1 MRKVYRVSSDSEK
14 IYTGCPQVMGSD
26 KIYSVSSG
34 SEIIYTGCPQAVRKY
49 IQGVLRQ
56 VTGSEKIYTG
66 CPQTGRRQ

>member
-1 MRKVYRVSSDSEK
+1 MRK
-14 IYTGCPQVMGSD
+14 YTGCPQVMGSE
-26 KIYSVSSG
+26 KIYRVSSG
-34 SEIIYTGCPQAVRKY
+34 SEKIYTGCPQAVRKY